1 MAIVSWR
8 SSKWHAVFDAGCP
21 PYIYQIEINLRL
33 DPHGNSWTSHSQR
46 FRYPTPYD
54 TSAALRI
61 VSKGSSWQ
69 SCFPH
74 LPCSH
79 APATRP
85 ECRLPSWS
93 APPKLLAVPLK
104 RKAMNGKECTPR
116 SRFDIFKLRFKVKLQ
131 VCVIS
136 SVSLVFKFRDVVLF
150 GTSPSPLPRWTPR
163 SNGQSAAS
171 RQERLGSYLVSV
183 TEGSPFHG
191 RVLC

>member
-116 SRFDIFKLRFKVKLQ
+116 SRFDICKLRFKVAR
-131 VCVIS
+131 C
-136 SVSLVFKFRDVVLF
+136 VLF
-150 GTSPSPLPRWTPR
+150 LR
-163 SNGQSAAS
+163 SLWSSN
-171 RQERLGSYLVSV
+171 SV
-183 TEGSPFHG
+183 TWSFLGLHPLLCRDGHHGQTGSLRRRG
-191 RVLC
+191 RNDLVHIWSR

>member
-1 MAIVSWR
+1 M
-8 SSKWHAVFDAGCP
+8 
-21 PYIYQIEINLRL
+21 YQIEINLRI
-33 DPHGNSWTSHSQR
+33 DPDGNSWTSHSQR

-79 APATRP
+79 PATRP

-104 RKAMNGKECTPR
+104 HEAMNAKECTPEFDSIYSSYVLKLPGVCYFFGLSGLQIPWCGPFWDFTLSSAEMDTTVKR
-116 SRFDIFKLRFKVKLQ
+116 AVCGVEAGTTWFIFGLGNGRLSLSRK
-131 VCVIS
+131 S
-136 SVSLVFKFRDVVLF
+136 PMLVL
-150 GTSPSPLPRWTPR
+150 
-163 SNGQSAAS
+163 AS
-171 RQERLGSYLVSV
+171 KK
-183 TEGSPFHG
+183 
-191 RVLC
+191 